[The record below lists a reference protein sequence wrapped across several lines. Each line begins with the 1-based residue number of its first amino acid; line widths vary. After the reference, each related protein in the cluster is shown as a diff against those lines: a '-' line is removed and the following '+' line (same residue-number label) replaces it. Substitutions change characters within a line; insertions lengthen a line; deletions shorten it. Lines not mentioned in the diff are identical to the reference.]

1 MNIKEILT
9 VVMILFAVIDI
20 VGSIPIVLSL
30 KQKTGK
36 IEAGKASLVSL
47 GIMLAFLFVGE
58 SILEIIGIKVS
69 DFAIAGS
76 FVLFFIALE
85 MILGIKLYKE
95 DELST
100 ASVVPLAFPLI
111 AGTGTLTTLLSIR
124 AQYDLSSILI
134 GIFINIAFVYLVLRN
149 LNFLERLLGLGGIS
163 ILKKVFG
170 VVVLAIAI
178 KLFRTHTGMGG

>member
-1 MNIKEILT
+1 
-9 VVMILFAVIDI
+9 MILFAVIDI
-20 VGSIPIVLSL
+20 IGAIPVILPL
-30 KQKTGK
+30 KQKMGK
-36 IEAGKASLVSL
+36 IDAGKASIASL

-58 SILEIIGIKVS
+58 SILGIIGIKVS

-76 FVLFFIALE
+76 LILFFISLE

-95 DELST
+95 DELAT

-124 AQYDLSSILI
+124 AQYQLSSILI
-134 GIFINIAFVYLVLRN
+134 AIFVNIIFVYFVLKN
-149 LNFLERLLGLGGIS
+149 LDFLERLLGVSGIA
-163 ILKKVFG
+163 ILKKIFG

-178 KLFRTHTGMGG
+178 KLFRTHTGIGH

>member
-20 VGSIPIVLSL
+20 IGSIPVVLGL
-30 KQKTGK
+30 KQKSGK
-36 IEAGKASLVSL
+36 VEAGKASLVSL

-58 SILEIIGIKVS
+58 SILDIIGIKVS

-76 FVLFFIALE
+76 LILFFIALE

-124 AQYDLSSILI
+124 AQYSLESILI
-134 GIFINIAFVYLVLRN
+134 GIFINIAFVATKATTDANGFDSNV
-149 LNFLERLLGLGGIS
+149 IK
-163 ILKKVFG
+163 IFG
-170 VVVLAIAI
+170 C
-178 KLFRTHTGMGG
+178 